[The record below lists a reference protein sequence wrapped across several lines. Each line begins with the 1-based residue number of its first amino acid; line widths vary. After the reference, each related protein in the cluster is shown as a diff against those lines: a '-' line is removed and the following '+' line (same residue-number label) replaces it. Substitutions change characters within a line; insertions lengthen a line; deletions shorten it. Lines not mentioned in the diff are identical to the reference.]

1 MFCPNCGAQ
10 NQDTANACTKCG
22 FALKAP
28 GAAPK
33 FKGTMLMMNA
43 PPAQAKPQAPV
54 PAQAPPPG
62 APPPA
67 AGPPQQA
74 AGPAAAAPKPKLKG
88 TMIGVAPPSL
98 GSNVGPA
105 AAPPVVEP
113 VPPPPPPPPEFGGGG
128 FGAPPQQGFGATQ
141 QAYPPPGAGYP
152 PPGGY
157 GAPGGGPP
165 PNPPSSAVNP
175 LGGTVV
181 ADASAFTNPAFGN
194 APPQQPPGGYDPNA
208 QPQGYGQ
215 PSPGGFDPNAQPGY
229 GQPYNPGAPPQGY
242 GGYDPGAAPPQF
254 GGPSG
259 GGYGAPPQGGY
270 GTPGGFSAAEPTGG
284 AYGAMAPYG
293 SSPPLEPV
301 RNSSMEIPGTVGGQ
315 NPIVT
320 VLLIVCTCGIYGIYL
335 LVKGKK
341 AQG

>member
-43 PPAQAKPQAPV
+43 PPGQAKPGVPSAQPPPPAGPV
-54 PAQAPPPG
+54 PG
-62 APPPA
+62 APPP
-67 AGPPQQA
+67 QA
-74 AGPAAAAPKPKLKG
+74 APPAPAAPAAAAPKPKLKG

-98 GSNVGPA
+98 GSNVPA
-105 AAPPVVEP
+105 AAPVVEP
-113 VPPPPPPPPEFGGGG
+113 VPPPPPHDFGAGAGGG
-128 FGAPPQQGFGATQ
+128 FGQPPPQQQPGFGSTQ
-141 QAYPPPGAGYP
+141 QAFGGPGAGYP
-152 PPGGY
+152 PAGGY
-157 GAPGGGPP
+157 GAPQGAP
-165 PNPPSSAVNP
+165 PNAPSSAVNP

-194 APPQQPPGGYDPNA
+194 TPQPQQPA
-208 QPQGYGQ
+208 
-215 PSPGGFDPNAQPGY
+215 GGFDPNAQPPGGY
-229 GQPYNPGAPPQGY
+229 GAPYNPPPQQGGY
-242 GGYDPGAAPPQF
+242 GGFDPGAAPPQF
-254 GGPSG
+254 GGAPQQ
-259 GGYGAPPQGGY
+259 GGYVPPPQGGY
-270 GTPGGFSAAEPTGG
+270 GNAGYG
-284 AYGAMAPYG
+284 ATDPAGAPYGAMSPYG

-301 RNSSMEIPGTVGGQ
+301 RNSNMEIPGTVGGQ